1 MKTINKST
9 SKTVITAI
17 ATVVAGATLALGAP
31 SAMAATSVER
41 VATQVNFADLDL
53 DTTAGAKALYQR
65 IDTAS
70 RNVCGVGDN
79 LDKGSLKE
87 QRQAKACYQQALKKA
102 LEAVGEDSLAQL
114 PASQRREIERL
125 IA

>member
-1 MKTINKST
+1 MKTNSKG
-9 SKTVITAI
+9 KTVITAI
-17 ATVVAGATLALGAP
+17 ATLIAGATLTLAAPGA
-31 SAMAATSVER
+31 MGATTVER
-41 VATQVNFADLDL
+41 VVTQVNFADLDL
-53 DTTAGAKALYQR
+53 DTAAGAKALYQR

-87 QRQAKACYQQALKKA
+87 QRHAKTCYQQALKNA

-114 PASQRREIERL
+114 PARQRREIARL